1 MKKEFYSIGE
11 ISKITGLS
19 NKTLRYYDENSILKP
34 DYVDKS
40 NGYRYYSEYQI
51 LKLKN
56 IITLK
61 DNRFS
66 LEEIKNRFEQVSSR
80 EMNSFFTTYRKKIED
95 IDREIEELKQS
106 KMRLQNLLDEFSYLE
121 VDKIV
126 LKCLPEKFIYNLD
139 TITNKNLNNSI
150 FDIYKIIEAS
160 VECGNAYLGKKFRFL
175 NFTKDTTEK
184 ISEFLL
190 FQNEGFLKNLEK
202 IQKTEKSEYITI
214 RYRAGNRENALKK
227 ILDYI
232 LLNKISI
239 EPFIYEIDIINSFLS
254 QNKAEYITEIQIPIK
269 AMLDKEER
277 EMKNGK
283 FKGTGK
289 GYGGD
294 ILVEVEI
301 SGNVIKNLEILSH
314 NETKIIS
321 DPAFNH
327 IPKLIVEAN
336 TILVPNVSGCSM
348 SSRGIREAVKNA
360 LIEAGEN
367 IDKLEIQMLEAENLV
382 KIGDGGSRK
391 LIKPVENFD
400 VVIVGAGGAGLSAS
414 ISAASKGAKVVLLE
428 KMSSIGGNTL
438 ISMGGINIP
447 GNDAQIEKDI
457 QDSIELYRKDI
468 LSGGDN
474 ENSLELLDIFVNE
487 ALPTYRW
494 LKDEIKVSFKD
505 ELIHFGGHSVPR
517 AAVFSGKYAIEL
529 IAKLRAKA
537 ISLGVDIRTAV
548 RSKELITD
556 ENKRVVGVLSS
567 IDEKEVKFMAKKGVI
582 LATGGFSGNVELR
595 KKYNPSLD
603 ERYKTTNISGITGDG
618 HLMCEKVDA
627 DFVQMEYIQTFP
639 ISNPET
645 GELSHV
651 GGSRFDGAILV
662 NKFGDRFVEEL
673 ERRDTVSE
681 AILKQENGVG
691 YLVWG
696 EEIESITNYVSKN
709 KEEVERLKNSNL
721 IAISDSLEEIA
732 RVMNIDEENLLKT
745 ISKYNG
751 FVQNKKDLDF
761 NRRGT
766 LLSIE
771 KGPFYIQKVAPAVHH
786 TMGGVRVNT
795 KGQVLDKKAQPIE
808 GLFAAGEIVGGL
820 HGTNRLGGNAIT
832 EIIVFGKRAG
842 ENIMK

>member
-1 MKKEFYSIGE
+1 MKKELYLIGE

-34 DYVDKS
+34 DYVDPN

-51 LKLKN
+51 LKLQN

-61 DNRFS
+61 DNGFS
-66 LEEIKNRFEQVSSR
+66 LEEIKKRFDDAESR
-80 EMNSFFTTYRKKIED
+80 DMNGFFDIYKKKIED
-95 IDREIEELKQS
+95 IDIEIENLKNS
-106 KMRLQNLLDEFSYLE
+106 KKRLQNLLDEFSYLE
-121 VDKIV
+121 VDKII
-126 LKCLPEKFIYNLD
+126 LKCLPEKFLYNLD
-139 TITNKNLNNSI
+139 IITNKDLNNSI

-160 VECGNAYLGKKFRFL
+160 VECGSAHLGKQFKLL
-175 NFTKDTTEK
+175 NSKGCSSEK

-190 FQNEGFLKNLEK
+190 FKNENYLKNIEK
-202 IQKTEKSEYITI
+202 IKKNEYITI
-214 RYRAGNRENALKK
+214 RYRYGNREEALKK

-232 LLNKISI
+232 SLNKINV
-239 EPFIYEIDIINSFLS
+239 EPVIYEIDIINSFLS
-254 QNKAEYITEIQIPIK
+254 RNKNEYITEIQIPIK
-269 AMLDKEER
+269 TVIFDEER
-277 EMKNGK
+277 KMKNGK
-283 FKGTGK
+283 FIGIGK

-294 ILVEVEI
+294 ISIEIEIVE
-301 SGNVIKNLEILSH
+301 NTIKNIEILSH

-321 DPAFNH
+321 DPAFVQ
-327 IPKLIVEAN
+327 IPKSILEAN
-336 TILVPNVSGCSM
+336 SILIPNVSGCSM

-367 IDKLEIQMLEAENLV
+367 FDKLEIQMLEAENLV
-382 KIGDGGSRK
+382 KIGDGASK
-391 LIKPVENFD
+391 KIIKPIENFD
-400 VVIVGAGGAGLSAS
+400 VVIVGAGGAGLSAA
-414 ISAASKGAKVVLLE
+414 ISAAFKGAKVVLLE

-457 QDSIELYRKDI
+457 KDSVELYKKDI
-468 LSGGDN
+468 LLGGDN
-474 ENSLELLDIFVNE
+474 KNSHELLDIFVNE
-487 ALPTYRW
+487 ALPIYRW
-494 LKDEIKVSFKD
+494 LKDEIKVSFKN
-505 ELIHFGGHSVPR
+505 ELIHFGGHTVPR
-517 AAVFSGKYAIEL
+517 AAVFSGKYAVEL

-537 ISLGVDIRTAV
+537 VSLGVDIRTGV
-548 RSKELITD
+548 RSKELIT
-556 ENKRVVGVLSS
+556 ENDSKVVGILAT
-567 IDEKEVKFMAKKGVI
+567 IEEKDVKFMAKKGVI
-582 LATGGFSGNVELR
+582 LATGGFSGNIELR

-618 HLMCEKVDA
+618 HLMCEKVGA
-627 DFVQMEYIQTFP
+627 DFIQMEYIQTFP

-662 NKFGDRFVEEL
+662 NKSGDRFVEEL

-681 AILKQENGVG
+681 AILEQENGVG
-691 YLVWG
+691 YLVWSK
-696 EEIESITNYVSKN
+696 EVEAITSYVSKN

-721 IAISDSLEEIA
+721 IAISDSLEEA
-732 RVMNIDEENLLKT
+732 ANFMNIDEENLLKT
-745 ISKYNG
+745 IERYNS
-751 FVQNKKDLDF
+751 FVRNKKDLDF

-766 LLSIE
+766 LVSIE

-786 TMGGVRVNT
+786 TMGGVRINNQN
-795 KGQVLDKKAQPIE
+795 QVLDKKGSIIE

-842 ENIMK
+842 ENILK

>member
-214 RYRAGNRENALKK
+214 RYRAGNRE
-227 ILDYI
+227 
-232 LLNKISI
+232 
-239 EPFIYEIDIINSFLS
+239 
-254 QNKAEYITEIQIPIK
+254 
-269 AMLDKEER
+269 
-277 EMKNGK
+277 
-283 FKGTGK
+283 
-289 GYGGD
+289 
-294 ILVEVEI
+294 
-301 SGNVIKNLEILSH
+301 
-314 NETKIIS
+314 
-321 DPAFNH
+321 
-327 IPKLIVEAN
+327 
-336 TILVPNVSGCSM
+336 
-348 SSRGIREAVKNA
+348 NA

-595 KKYNPSLD
+595 KKHNPSLD

>member
-1 MKKEFYSIGE
+1 
-11 ISKITGLS
+11 
-19 NKTLRYYDENSILKP
+19 
-34 DYVDKS
+34 
-40 NGYRYYSEYQI
+40 
-51 LKLKN
+51 
-56 IITLK
+56 
-61 DNRFS
+61 
-66 LEEIKNRFEQVSSR
+66 
-80 EMNSFFTTYRKKIED
+80 
-95 IDREIEELKQS
+95 
-106 KMRLQNLLDEFSYLE
+106 
-121 VDKIV
+121 
-126 LKCLPEKFIYNLD
+126 
-139 TITNKNLNNSI
+139 
-150 FDIYKIIEAS
+150 
-160 VECGNAYLGKKFRFL
+160 
-175 NFTKDTTEK
+175 
-184 ISEFLL
+184 
-190 FQNEGFLKNLEK
+190 
-202 IQKTEKSEYITI
+202 
-214 RYRAGNRENALKK
+214 KK

-232 LLNKISI
+232 SLNKINI

-254 QNKAEYITEIQIPIK
+254 QNKNEYITEIQIPIK
-269 AMLDKEER
+269 TMLFNEEIK
-277 EMKNGK
+277 MKNGK
-283 FKGTGK
+283 FTGLGK
-289 GYGGD
+289 GYGG
-294 ILVEVEI
+294 EI
-301 SGNVIKNLEILSH
+301 SLEIEILENVIKDITILSH

-327 IPKLIVEAN
+327 IPKLILEAN
-336 TILVPNVSGCSM
+336 SILVPNVSGCSM

-360 LIEAGEN
+360 LINAGEN
-367 IDKLEIQMLEAENLV
+367 PDKLEIQMLEAENLI
-382 KIGDGGSRK
+382 KIGDGASK
-391 LIKPVENFD
+391 KIIKPIENFD
-400 VVIVGAGGAGLSAS
+400 VVVVGAGGAGLSAA

-428 KMSSIGGNTL
+428 KMSAIGGNTL

-447 GNDAQIEKDI
+447 GNDTQVEKEI

-474 ENSLELLDIFVNE
+474 ESSLELLDIFVNE

-529 IAKLRAKA
+529 IAKLRSKA
-537 ISLGVDIRTAV
+537 VSLGVDIRTGV

-556 ENKRVVGVLSS
+556 NNSKVVGILAT
-567 IDEKEVKFMAKKGVI
+567 IEDKNVKFMGKKGVI
-582 LATGGFSGNVELR
+582 LATGGFSGNIELR
-595 KKYNPSLD
+595 KKYNPNLD

-618 HLMCEKVDA
+618 HLMSEKVGA
-627 DFVQMEYIQTFP
+627 DFLQMEYIQTFP

-662 NKFGDRFVEEL
+662 NKSGNRFVEEL

-681 AILKQENGVG
+681 AILQQENGVG

-696 EEIESITNYVSKN
+696 KEIEDITNYVSKN

-721 IAISDSLEEIA
+721 IAISENLEEA
-732 RVMNIDEENLLKT
+732 AKFMNINEENLLKT
-745 ISKYNG
+745 IEKYNN

-766 LLSIE
+766 LVSISE
-771 KGPFYIQKVAPAVHH
+771 GPFYIQKVAPAVHH
-786 TMGGVRVNT
+786 TMGGVRIN
-795 KGQVLDKKAQPIE
+795 KENQVLDKNGNVIE

-842 ENIMK
+842 ENILK

>member
-1 MKKEFYSIGE
+1 MKKDLYLIGE

-19 NKTLRYYDENSILKP
+19 NKTLRYYDENNILKP
-34 DYVDKS
+34 DYVDPS

-51 LKLKN
+51 LKLQN

-61 DNRFS
+61 DNGFS
-66 LEEIKNRFEQVSSR
+66 LEEIKNKFDQSNSR
-80 EMNSFFTTYRKKIED
+80 EINSFFDVYKKKIED
-95 IDREIEELKQS
+95 IELQI
-106 KMRLQNLLDEFSYLE
+106 QNLEASKKNLENLLEEFSYLE

-126 LKCLPEKFIYNLD
+126 LKYLPKKFLYNLD
-139 TITNKNLNNSI
+139 IITNKNLTNSI

-160 VECGNAYLGKKFRFL
+160 VECGSAYLGKKFKFSD
-175 NFTKDTTEK
+175 FKTDTKEK

-190 FQNEGFLKNLEK
+190 FKDKNFLKNIEEIEK
-202 IQKTEKSEYITI
+202 NEYITI
-214 RYRAGNRENALKK
+214 RYRYGNRDEALKK

-232 LLNKISI
+232 SLNKINI

-254 QNKAEYITEIQIPIK
+254 QNKNEYITEIQIPIK
-269 AMLDKEER
+269 TMLFNEEIK
-277 EMKNGK
+277 MKNGK
-283 FKGTGK
+283 FTGLGK
-289 GYGGD
+289 GYGG
-294 ILVEVEI
+294 EI
-301 SGNVIKNLEILSH
+301 SLEIEILENVIKDITILSH

-327 IPKLIVEAN
+327 IPKLILEAN
-336 TILVPNVSGCSM
+336 SILVPNVSGCSM

-360 LIEAGEN
+360 LINAGEN
-367 IDKLEIQMLEAENLV
+367 PDKLEIQMLEAENLI
-382 KIGDGGSRK
+382 KIGDGASK
-391 LIKPVENFD
+391 KIIKPIENFD
-400 VVIVGAGGAGLSAS
+400 VVVVGAGGAGLSAA

-428 KMSSIGGNTL
+428 KMSAIGGNTL

-447 GNDAQIEKDI
+447 GNDTQVEKEI

-474 ENSLELLDIFVNE
+474 ESSLELLDIFVNE

-529 IAKLRAKA
+529 IAKLRSKA
-537 ISLGVDIRTAV
+537 VSLGVDIRTGV

-556 ENKRVVGVLSS
+556 NNSKVVGILAT
-567 IDEKEVKFMAKKGVI
+567 IEDKNVKFMSKKGVI
-582 LATGGFSGNVELR
+582 LATGGFSGNIELR
-595 KKYNPSLD
+595 KKYNPNLD

-618 HLMCEKVDA
+618 HLMSEKVGA
-627 DFVQMEYIQTFP
+627 DFLQMEYIQTFP

-662 NKFGDRFVEEL
+662 NKSGNRFVEEL

-681 AILKQENGVG
+681 AILQQENGVG

-696 EEIESITNYVSKN
+696 KEIEDITNYVSKN

-721 IAISDSLEEIA
+721 IAISENLEEA
-732 RVMNIDEENLLKT
+732 AKFMNINEENLLKT
-745 ISKYNG
+745 IEKYNN

-766 LLSIE
+766 LVSISE
-771 KGPFYIQKVAPAVHH
+771 GPFYIQKVAPAVHH
-786 TMGGVRVNT
+786 TMGGVRIN
-795 KGQVLDKKAQPIE
+795 KENQVLDKNGNVIE

-842 ENIMK
+842 ENILK

>member
-1 MKKEFYSIGE
+1 MKKELYLIGE

-19 NKTLRYYDENSILKP
+19 NKTLRYYDENNILKP
-34 DYVDKS
+34 DYVDPN

-51 LKLKN
+51 LKLQN

-61 DNRFS
+61 DNGFS
-66 LEEIKNRFEQVSSR
+66 LEEIKNRFDQSGSR
-80 EMNSFFTTYRKKIED
+80 EINSFFDVYKKKIED
-95 IDREIEELKQS
+95 IDIQIEDLKAS
-106 KMRLQNLLDEFSYLE
+106 KKRLQNLLDEFSYLE

-126 LKCLPEKFIYNLD
+126 LKCLPKKFLYNLD
-139 TITNKNLNNSI
+139 IITNKDLNNSI

-160 VECGNAYLGKKFRFL
+160 VECGSAHLGKKFRFS
-175 NFTKDTTEK
+175 NSNRYTTEK

-190 FQNEGFLKNLEK
+190 FKNENFLKNIEK
-202 IQKTEKSEYITI
+202 IERNEYITI
-214 RYRAGNRENALKK
+214 RYRYGNRENALKK

-232 LLNKISI
+232 SLNKISI
-239 EPFIYEIDIINSFLS
+239 EPFIYEVDIINSFLS
-254 QNKAEYITEIQIPIK
+254 QNKSEYITEIQIPIK
-269 AMLDKEER
+269 TVQFSEET

-283 FKGTGK
+283 FIGVGK
-289 GYGGD
+289 GYGGE
-294 ILVEVEI
+294 ISVEI
-301 SGNVIKNLEILSH
+301 EIADNVLKNVEIISH

-321 DPAFNH
+321 DPAFAH
-327 IPKLIVEAN
+327 IPKLILEAN
-336 TILVPNVSGCSM
+336 SILVPNVSGCSM

-360 LIEAGEN
+360 LIQGGEN
-367 IDKLEIQMLEAENLV
+367 LDKLEIQMLEAENLV
-382 KIGDGGSRK
+382 KIGDGASRK
-391 LIKPVENFD
+391 IIKPIENFD
-400 VVIVGAGGAGLSAS
+400 VVVVGAGGAGLSAA

-447 GNDAQIEKDI
+447 GNDVQIEKDI
-457 QDSIELYRKDI
+457 QDSVELYRKDI
-468 LSGGDN
+468 LLGGDN

-494 LKDEIKVSFKD
+494 LKDEVKVSFKN

-537 ISLGVDIRTAV
+537 ISLGVDIRTGV
-548 RSKELITD
+548 RSKDLITD
-556 ENKRVVGVLSS
+556 SHSRVIGVLSS
-567 IDEKEVKFMAKKGVI
+567 IEDKDVKFMGKKGVI
-582 LATGGFSGNVELR
+582 LTTGGFSGNIELR

-618 HLMCEKVDA
+618 HLMCEKVGA
-627 DFVQMEYIQTFP
+627 DFLQMEYIQTFP

-662 NKFGDRFVEEL
+662 NKAGNRFVEEL

-681 AILKQENGVG
+681 AILKQENGVA

-696 EEIESITNYVSKN
+696 EEVEKITNYVSKN

-721 IAISDSLEEIA
+721 IAISDSLEEA
-732 RVMNIDEENLLKT
+732 ADFMNLDGEALLKT
-745 ISKYNG
+745 VERYNG

-766 LLSIE
+766 LVSIS

-786 TMGGVRVNT
+786 TMGGVRINSEN
-795 KGQVLDKKAQPIE
+795 QILDKNGDAIK

-842 ENIMK
+842 ENIIEVD

>member
-1 MKKEFYSIGE
+1 MKKDLYLIGE

-19 NKTLRYYDENSILKP
+19 NKTLRHYDENNILKP
-34 DYVDKS
+34 DYVDPN

-51 LKLKN
+51 LKLQN
-56 IITLK
+56 IIILK
-61 DNRFS
+61 NNGFS
-66 LEEIKNRFEQVSSR
+66 LEEIKKRFYQRNSR
-80 EMNSFFTTYRKKIED
+80 EMNSFFDVYKKKIKD
-95 IDREIEELKQS
+95 VDVQIENLKAN
-106 KMRLQNLLDEFSYLE
+106 KKRLENLLDEFSYLE
-121 VDKIV
+121 VDKII
-126 LKCLPEKFIYNLD
+126 LKSLPEKFIYNLD

-160 VECGNAYLGKKFRFL
+160 VECGSAHLGQKIEFVNSNKYDTKKI
-175 NFTKDTTEK
+175 N
-184 ISEFLL
+184 EFLI
-190 FQNEGFLKNLEK
+190 FKNENFLKNIKKIEK
-202 IQKTEKSEYITI
+202 NEYITI
-214 RYRAGNRENALKK
+214 KYRYGNRESTLKK

-232 LLNKISI
+232 SLNKITV
-239 EPFIYEIDIINSFLS
+239 EPFIYEIEIINSFLS
-254 QNKAEYITEIQIPIK
+254 QNKNEYITEIQIPVKKILFMEGTK
-269 AMLDKEER
+269 
-277 EMKNGK
+277 MKDGK
-283 FKGTGK
+283 FIGFGK
-289 GYGGD
+289 GYGGN
-294 ILVEVEI
+294 ISVEVEI
-301 SGNVIKNLEILSH
+301 HNNIIKNIVIISH

-321 DPAFNH
+321 DPAFTH
-327 IPKLIVEAN
+327 IPKLVLEAN
-336 TILVPNVSGCSM
+336 SILVPNVSGCSV
-348 SSRGIREAVKNA
+348 SSRGIREAIKNA
-360 LIEAGEN
+360 LIKAGEN
-367 IDKLEIQMLEAENLV
+367 LDKLEIHMLEAENLV
-382 KIGDGGSRK
+382 KIGDGGSK
-391 LIKPVENFD
+391 KIKEIEIFD

-447 GNDAQIEKDI
+447 GNDTQIEKNI
-457 QDSIELYRKDI
+457 KDSIELYKKDI
-468 LSGGDN
+468 LLGGDN
-474 ENSLELLDIFVNE
+474 ENCSELLDIFVNE
-487 ALPTYRW
+487 ALPTYKW
-494 LKDEIKVSFKD
+494 LKDEIKVSFKN

-529 IAKLRAKA
+529 ISKLRAKA
-537 ISLGVDIRTAV
+537 ISLGVEIRTGV

-556 ENKRVVGVLSS
+556 SNSRVIGILAT
-567 IDEKEVKFMAKKGVI
+567 IDDKNVKFMGKEGVI
-582 LATGGFSGNVELR
+582 LATGGFSGNIELR
-595 KKYNPSLD
+595 KKHNPSLD

-618 HLMCEKVDA
+618 HLMCEKVGA

-662 NKFGDRFVEEL
+662 NKSGNRFVEEL

-681 AILKQENGVG
+681 AILEQENGVA

-696 EEIESITNYVSKN
+696 KEIESVTSYISKN

-721 IAISDSLEEIA
+721 IAMSESLEEA
-732 RVMNIDEENLLKT
+732 ANFMNIDEKNILKT
-745 ISKYNG
+745 IEKYNS
-751 FVQNKKDLDF
+751 FIENKKDLDF

-766 LLSIE
+766 LISIS

-786 TMGGVRVNT
+786 TMGGVRIN
-795 KGQVLDKKAQPIE
+795 KENQVLNKKGDIIK

-842 ENIMK
+842 ENILK

>member
-1 MKKEFYSIGE
+1 MKKDLYLIGE

-19 NKTLRYYDENSILKP
+19 NKTLRYYDENNILKP
-34 DYVDKS
+34 DYVDPN

-51 LKLKN
+51 LKLQN

-61 DNRFS
+61 DNGFS
-66 LEEIKNRFEQVSSR
+66 LEEIKKRFDQGETR
-80 EMNSFFTTYRKKIED
+80 EINSFFDIYKKKIED
-95 IDREIEELKQS
+95 IDIQIENLKNS
-106 KMRLQNLLDEFSYLE
+106 KKRLENLLDEFSYLE
-121 VDKIV
+121 VDKII
-126 LKCLPEKFIYNLD
+126 LKCLPEKFLYNLD
-139 TITNKNLNNSI
+139 VITNKDLNNSI

-160 VECGNAYLGKKFRFL
+160 VECGSAHLGKKFRFSNL
-175 NFTKDTTEK
+175 RDYTTEK

-190 FQNEGFLKNLEK
+190 FKNENYLKNIEK
-202 IQKTEKSEYITI
+202 IERNEYITI
-214 RYRAGNRENALKK
+214 RYRYGNRESALKK

-232 LLNKISI
+232 SLNKISI

-254 QNKAEYITEIQIPIK
+254 QNKNEYITEIQIPIK
-269 AMLDKEER
+269 TVIFNEETK
-277 EMKNGK
+277 MKNGK
-283 FKGTGK
+283 FIGIGK

-294 ILVEVEI
+294 ISVEVEI
-301 SGNVIKNLEILSH
+301 NDSSIKNIEILSH

-321 DPAFNH
+321 DPAFVH
-327 IPKLIVEAN
+327 IPRLVLESN
-336 TILVPNVSGCSM
+336 SILVPNVSGCSM
-348 SSRGIREAVKNA
+348 SSRGIREAIKNA
-360 LIEAGEN
+360 LIQGGESL
-367 IDKLEIQMLEAENLV
+367 DKLEIQMLEAENLV
-382 KIGDGGSRK
+382 KIGDGASK
-391 LIKPVENFD
+391 KIIKPVENFD
-400 VVIVGAGGAGLSAS
+400 VVIVGAGGAGLSAA

-457 QDSIELYRKDI
+457 QDSVELYKKDI
-468 LSGGDN
+468 LLGGDN
-474 ENSLELLDIFVNE
+474 KNSLELLDIFVNE

-494 LKDEIKVSFKD
+494 LKDEIKVSFKN
-505 ELIHFGGHSVPR
+505 ELIHFGGHTVPR

-537 ISLGVDIRTAV
+537 VSLGVDIRTGV
-548 RSKELITD
+548 RSKELITAGD
-556 ENKRVVGVLSS
+556 SRVIGVLAT
-567 IDEKEVKFMAKKGVI
+567 IEEKNVKFMGKKGVI
-582 LATGGFSGNVELR
+582 LTTGGFSGNIELR

-618 HLMCEKVDA
+618 HLMCEKIGA
-627 DFVQMEYIQTFP
+627 DFIQMEYIQTFP

-662 NKFGDRFVEEL
+662 NKCGERFVEEL

-696 EEIESITNYVSKN
+696 QEIEKITNYVSKN

-721 IAISDSLEEIA
+721 IVVSETLEDA
-732 RVMNIDEENLLKT
+732 AKFMGVDEEKLLST
-745 ISKYNG
+745 IERYND
-751 FVQNKKDLDF
+751 FVKNKKDLDF
-761 NRRGT
+761 NRRGS
-766 LLSIE
+766 LVSISE
-771 KGPFYIQKVAPAVHH
+771 GPYYIQKVAPAVHH
-786 TMGGVRVNT
+786 TMGGVRIN
-795 KGQVLDKKAQPIE
+795 KENQVLNKNGEVIE

-842 ENIMK
+842 ENIFKEN

>member
-1 MKKEFYSIGE
+1 MKKDLYLIGE

-19 NKTLRYYDENSILKP
+19 NKTLRHYDENNILKP
-34 DYVDKS
+34 DYVDPN

-51 LKLKN
+51 LKLQN
-56 IITLK
+56 IIILK
-61 DNRFS
+61 NNGFS
-66 LEEIKNRFEQVSSR
+66 LEEIKKRFDQGNSR
-80 EMNSFFTTYRKKIED
+80 EMNSFFDVYKKKIKD
-95 IDREIEELKQS
+95 VDVQIENLKAN
-106 KMRLQNLLDEFSYLE
+106 KKRLENLLDEFSYLE
-121 VDKIV
+121 VDKII
-126 LKCLPEKFIYNLD
+126 LKSLPEKFIYNLD

-160 VECGNAYLGKKFRFL
+160 VECGSAHLGQKIEFVNSNKYDTKKI
-175 NFTKDTTEK
+175 N
-184 ISEFLL
+184 EFLI
-190 FQNEGFLKNLEK
+190 FKNENFLKNIKKIEK
-202 IQKTEKSEYITI
+202 NEYITI
-214 RYRAGNRENALKK
+214 KYRYGNRESTLKK

-232 LLNKISI
+232 SLNKITV
-239 EPFIYEIDIINSFLS
+239 EPFIYEIEIINSFLS
-254 QNKAEYITEIQIPIK
+254 QNKNEYITEIQIPVKKILFMEGTK
-269 AMLDKEER
+269 
-277 EMKNGK
+277 MKDGK
-283 FKGTGK
+283 FIGFGK
-289 GYGGD
+289 GYGGN
-294 ILVEVEI
+294 ISVEVEI
-301 SGNVIKNLEILSH
+301 HNNIIKNIVIISH

-321 DPAFNH
+321 DPAFTH
-327 IPKLIVEAN
+327 IPKLVLEAN
-336 TILVPNVSGCSM
+336 SILVPNVSGCSV
-348 SSRGIREAVKNA
+348 SSRGIREAIKNA
-360 LIEAGEN
+360 LIKAGEN
-367 IDKLEIQMLEAENLV
+367 LDKLEIHMLEAENLV
-382 KIGDGGSRK
+382 KIGDGGSK
-391 LIKPVENFD
+391 KIKEIEIFD

-447 GNDAQIEKDI
+447 GNDTQIEKNI
-457 QDSIELYRKDI
+457 KDSIELYKKDI
-468 LSGGDN
+468 LLGGDN
-474 ENSLELLDIFVNE
+474 ENCSELLDIFVNE
-487 ALPTYRW
+487 ALPTYKW
-494 LKDEIKVSFKD
+494 LKDEIKVSFKN

-529 IAKLRAKA
+529 ISKLRAKA
-537 ISLGVDIRTAV
+537 ISLGVEIRTGV

-556 ENKRVVGVLSS
+556 SNSRVIGILAT
-567 IDEKEVKFMAKKGVI
+567 IDDKNVKFMGKEGVI
-582 LATGGFSGNVELR
+582 LATGGFSGNIELR
-595 KKYNPSLD
+595 KKHNPSLD

-618 HLMCEKVDA
+618 HLMCEKVGA

-662 NKFGDRFVEEL
+662 NKSGNRFVEEL

-681 AILKQENGVG
+681 AILEQENGVA

-696 EEIESITNYVSKN
+696 KEIESVTSYISKN

-721 IAISDSLEEIA
+721 IAMSESLEEA
-732 RVMNIDEENLLKT
+732 ANFMNIDEKNILKT
-745 ISKYNG
+745 IEKYNS
-751 FVQNKKDLDF
+751 FIENKKDLDF

-766 LLSIE
+766 LISIS

-786 TMGGVRVNT
+786 TMGGVRIN
-795 KGQVLDKKAQPIE
+795 KENQVLNKKGDIIK

-842 ENIMK
+842 ENILK